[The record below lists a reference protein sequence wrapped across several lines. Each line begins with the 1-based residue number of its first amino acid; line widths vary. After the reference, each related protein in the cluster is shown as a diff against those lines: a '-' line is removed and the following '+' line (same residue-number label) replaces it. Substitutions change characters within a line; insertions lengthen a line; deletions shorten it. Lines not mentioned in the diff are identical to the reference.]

1 MELINEVLIL
11 AILIIFQSIFG
22 VGLLLFG
29 TPTFLY
35 FDYSFSETL
44 YLLLPL
50 SFVIS
55 LIQFTKS
62 KQKEKSFINSFNKF
76 TVPSLIVSL
85 VIILLF
91 QELINLKIFISIML
105 ISFSLISFDKKI
117 FKKFILRNSYKN
129 IFFILLGTIHGLT
142 NLGGGFLALYSNI
155 IVKKNKDLTRY
166 YISYGYLVM
175 VSVQLLVLFIM
186 QSKDF
191 NYNNLLYILLVLTL
205 YFPTQI
211 LYKKIDQ
218 LKFANII
225 RIIAIFYGLFIL
237 INSWSSS

>member
-76 TVPSLIVSL
+76 TVPSLIASL

-91 QELINLKIFISIML
+91 QELIN
-105 ISFSLISFDKKI
+105 
-117 FKKFILRNSYKN
+117 
-129 IFFILLGTIHGLT
+129 
-142 NLGGGFLALYSNI
+142 
-155 IVKKNKDLTRY
+155 
-166 YISYGYLVM
+166 
-175 VSVQLLVLFIM
+175 
-186 QSKDF
+186 
-191 NYNNLLYILLVLTL
+191 
-205 YFPTQI
+205 
-211 LYKKIDQ
+211 
-218 LKFANII
+218 
-225 RIIAIFYGLFIL
+225 
-237 INSWSSS
+237 

>member
-1 MELINEVLIL
+1 MDLINEVLIL

-44 YLLLPL
+44 NLLLPL

-55 LIQFTKS
+55 LIQFIKS

-76 TVPSLIVSL
+76 ALPSLIVSL
-85 VIILLF
+85 IIILQF

-105 ISFSLISFDKKI
+105 ISFSLVSFDKKI
-117 FKKFILRNSYKN
+117 LNKFILKNNYKN
-129 IFFILLGTIHGLT
+129 IFFILLGTVHGLT

-155 IVKKNKDLTRY
+155 VVKNNKDLTRY

-186 QSKDF
+186 YSKDF

-205 YFPTQI
+205 YFPTQVI
-211 LYKKIDQ
+211 YKKIDQ

-225 RIIAIFYGLFIL
+225 RIIAICYGFFIL
-237 INSWSSS
+237 INSTTFS

>member
-1 MELINEVLIL
+1 MDLINEVLIL

-44 YLLLPL
+44 NLLLPL

-55 LIQFTKS
+55 LIQFIKS

-76 TVPSLIVSL
+76 ALPSLIVSL
-85 VIILLF
+85 IIILQF

-105 ISFSLISFDKKI
+105 ISFSLVSFDKKI
-117 FKKFILRNSYKN
+117 LNKFILKNNYKN
-129 IFFILLGTIHGLT
+129 IFFILLGTVHGLT

-155 IVKKNKDLTRY
+155 VVKNNKDLTRY

-186 QSKDF
+186 YSKDF

-205 YFPTQI
+205 YFPTQVI
-211 LYKKIDQ
+211 YKKIDQ
-218 LKFANII
+218 LKFATII
-225 RIIAIFYGLFIL
+225 RIIAICYGFFIL
-237 INSWSSS
+237 INSTTFS

>member
-1 MELINEVLIL
+1 MDLINEVLIL

-44 YLLLPL
+44 NLLLPL

-55 LIQFTKS
+55 LIQFIKS

-76 TVPSLIVSL
+76 ALPSLIVSL
-85 VIILLF
+85 IIILQF

-105 ISFSLISFDKKI
+105 ISFSLVSFDKKI
-117 FKKFILRNSYKN
+117 LNKFILKNNYKN
-129 IFFILLGTIHGLT
+129 IFFILLGTVHGLT

-155 IVKKNKDLTRY
+155 VVENNKDLTRY

-186 QSKDF
+186 YSKDF

-205 YFPTQI
+205 YFPTQVI
-211 LYKKIDQ
+211 YKKIDQ
-218 LKFANII
+218 LKFATII
-225 RIIAIFYGLFIL
+225 RIIAICYGFFIL
-237 INSWSSS
+237 INSTTFS